1 MADAEE
7 SSRTPP
13 AALRLGAVA
22 LVAAIV
28 GALVGGGGAYLL
40 VRHYYGGTGSTVTI
54 RTTTGTGSKGTSVS
68 SVLAAVAPSVV
79 GVVREPTTPGP
90 PTVDEASDGFVA
102 SSTGLIVTSEGAVAG
117 ASGVEVVLPSGIV
130 LPATIAAAD
139 PGTGIVILQVSSPSL
154 PKPLTFASSPALGS
168 AAIAVSLPLS
178 GTASLDVGTVSEV
191 GLTVDVPDLAVSSGT
206 SVIDGVIR
214 TDISEPVGSSGA
226 PVVNASGQVIGTM
239 TGQRMDPLDQGNTA
253 AAFGF
258 ALDTDDAA
266 YLVNAI
272 ASTGS
277 GPPPIGLVTR
287 WLDSATAASASLP
300 AGAEVLSVTAGSAA
314 SSAGLLAGDV
324 VTAVNS
330 TAVHGSGQPRYPDL
344 SDLLTSY
351 GVGAKVTITAV
362 RSGTSHQLSLT
373 LPAD

>member
-1 MADAEE
+1 LADAEE
-7 SSRTPP
+7 SSRTSP

-68 SVLAAVAPSVV
+68 SVLAAVGPSVV
-79 GVVREPTTPGP
+79 GVLREPVAPGP
-90 PTVDEASDGFVA
+90 PTADEASDGFVA

-117 ASGVEVVLPSGIV
+117 ASGVEVVLASGTV

-178 GTASLDVGTVSEV
+178 GTVSLDVGTVSEV
-191 GLTVDVPDLAVSSGT
+191 GLTVEVPDLASSSGT

-239 TGQRMDPLDQGNTA
+239 TGQRMDPLDQGDTA

-258 ALDTDDAA
+258 ALDTDEAA

-272 ASTGS
+272 ASTGA

-287 WLDSATAASASLP
+287 WLDAATAASASLP
-300 AGAEVLSVTAGSAA
+300 AGAEVLSVAAGSAA

-324 VTAVNS
+324 VTAVNG
-330 TAVHGSGQPRYPDL
+330 TAVQGSGQPRYPDL

-362 RSGTSHQLSLT
+362 RSGASHQLSLT
-373 LPAD
+373 LPSD